1 MMSGAFL
8 YPPARPMPTA
18 LFCLSKP
25 VAACHVRPWHHR
37 HSHRRTGS
45 RLLTPR
51 REGEL
56 LLDVPAGQIRIEYQR
71 SGAKVDWVKLY
82 NVAAYLAH
90 ADKVIDVPG
99 LGCLK
104 VDVAYGG
111 NFYVIVDPQENFPGL
126 RQWSAADILRWS
138 PLVREAAREQLECVH
153 PDDATVQ
160 GISHVLWTGDCL
172 SPESNGANAVFYGDK
187 AIDRSPCG
195 TGTSARMAQLHAKGL
210 LNAGDSYTHE
220 SIIGSQFIG
229 RIEGTTA
236 SASSRLF
243 CPVFKLGQSHRAQ
256 QYPG

>member
-1 MMSGAFL
+1 M
-8 YPPARPMPTA
+8 
-18 LFCLSKP
+18 
-25 VAACHVRPWHHR
+25 
-37 HSHRRTGS
+37 
-45 RLLTPR
+45 
-51 REGEL
+51 
-56 LLDVPAGQIRIEYQR
+56 
-71 SGAKVDWVKLY
+71 
-82 NVAAYLAH
+82 
-90 ADKVIDVPG
+90 
-99 LGCLK
+99 
-104 VDVAYGG
+104 
-111 NFYVIVDPQENFPGL
+111 DPQENFPGL

-229 RIEGTTA
+229 RIEGTTRVGQFEA
-236 SASSRLF
+236 ILPSIQGWARVTGTTVSWLMMRTLTPMDSRCCELSSQSTLDSPDSSAHTLKET
-243 CPVFKLGQSHRAQ
+243 P
-256 QYPG
+256 